1 MYHLLHGLYEF
12 ITRKEEFN
20 VLILGLDGAGKTTF
34 LENVKGQYN
43 KTEGIAPD
51 KIGPTVGLNTG
62 KVTLPST
69 ILHFQDL
76 GGQRAIRGLWHRY
89 FEQCHAVAYVI
100 DASNRDRLDE
110 GWAVFDEVLM
120 SPQIS
125 GIPLILLANK
135 QDAEGSLTVEE
146 IRENHEEWWIRKQSS
161 MRTQGMSSDND
172 TRRMG
177 SLEVMGISALR
188 GTGVRE
194 AVDWIYI
201 RVQNS
206 RKRDEMD

>member
-1 MYHLLHGLYEF
+1 
-12 ITRKEEFN
+12 
-20 VLILGLDGAGKTTF
+20 
-34 LENVKGQYN
+34 
-43 KTEGIAPD
+43 
-51 KIGPTVGLNTG
+51 
-62 KVTLPST
+62 
-69 ILHFQDL
+69 
-76 GGQRAIRGLWHRY
+76 
-89 FEQCHAVAYVI
+89 VAYVI

-110 GWAVFDEVLM
+110 GWAVFGRLNALLAIISDEYLTLFILDEVLM

-188 GTGVRE
+188 G
-194 AVDWIYI
+194 
-201 RVQNS
+201 
-206 RKRDEMD
+206 